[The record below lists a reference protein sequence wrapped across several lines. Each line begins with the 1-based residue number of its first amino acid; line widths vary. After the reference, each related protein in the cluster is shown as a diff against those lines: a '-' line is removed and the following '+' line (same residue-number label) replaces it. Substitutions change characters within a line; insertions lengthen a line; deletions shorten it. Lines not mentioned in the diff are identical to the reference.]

1 MRFEREDSRPLHT
14 RKARSL
20 RRRATWTERHFWRE
34 LRKLDANFRRQAPI
48 GPYFADFAT
57 RHPKLAIEIDGGIHE
72 RLPEVAARDIERQR
86 WLERDGYVVVR
97 FTDREVSGDVHACLE
112 RVRSHLE
119 AGRRIIEPASEPVSV
134 MFAGSGLTP
143 PSPTLPP
150 SRRKGDA
157 P

>member
-1 MRFEREDSRPLHT
+1 MKFERDDSRPLHT
-14 RKARSL
+14 GQAQSL

-86 WLERDGYVVVR
+86 WLEGDGYIVLR
-97 FTDREVSGDVHACLE
+97 FTDREVSSDVHACLE
-112 RVRSHLE
+112 RVTSHLE
-119 AGRRIIEPASEPVSV
+119 AARRMIEPGSEPANV
-134 MFAGSGLTP
+134 MVTGSALTP
-143 PSPTLPP
+143 PSPALPP
-150 SRRKGDA
+150 SRRKGVVQ
-157 P
+157 

>member
-1 MRFEREDSRPLHT
+1 MRFEREDIRPLRT
-14 RKARSL
+14 GQSRGLK
-20 RRRATWTERHFWRE
+20 RRATWTEQHFWRE

-57 RHPKLAIEIDGGIHE
+57 RHPKVVIEIDGGIHR
-72 RLPEVAARDIERQR
+72 RLPEVAARDIERQQ
-86 WLERDGYVVVR
+86 WLEQDGYVVIR
-97 FTDREVSGDVHACLE
+97 FRDDEVSSDVHACLE
-112 RVRSHLE
+112 VMRTHL
-119 AGRRIIEPASEPVSV
+119 ASTRAASV
-134 MFAGSGLTP
+134 GSVCTP

>member
-14 RKARSL
+14 GKVRSL

-48 GPYFADFAT
+48 GRYFADFAT
-57 RHPKLAIEIDGGIHE
+57 RHLKLAIEIDGGIHE

-86 WLERDGYVVVR
+86 WLERDGYIVVR

-119 AGRRIIEPASEPVSV
+119 AGRRMIEPASEPASV
-134 MFAGSGLTP
+134 MLAGSGLTP

-150 SRRKGDA
+150 SRRKGDT